1 MRKLDHP
8 NVVKL
13 VEVVNDP
20 EEVQLELRLLR
31 KYLCWMNIEIA
42 EDVNVLQD
50 NLYMVFELLEGGEL
64 LQIPTEKPLTEKEA
78 W

>member
-1 MRKLDHP
+1 M
-8 NVVKL
+8 
-13 VEVVNDP
+13 
-20 EEVQLELRLLR
+20 
-31 KYLCWMNIEIA
+31 
-42 EDVNVLQD
+42 QD